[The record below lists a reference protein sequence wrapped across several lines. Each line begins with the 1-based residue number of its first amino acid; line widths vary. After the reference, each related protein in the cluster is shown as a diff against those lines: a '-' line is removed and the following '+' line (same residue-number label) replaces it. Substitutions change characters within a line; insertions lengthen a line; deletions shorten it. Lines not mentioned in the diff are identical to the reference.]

1 LQLGE
6 AIGEELLAKP
16 IAALLAQEL
25 HLGGCERIFQARE
38 R

>member
-1 LQLGE
+1 LAE

-16 IAALLAQEL
+16 IAPLLSEEL
-25 HLGGCERIFQARE
+25 DLGRCERIFQAGE